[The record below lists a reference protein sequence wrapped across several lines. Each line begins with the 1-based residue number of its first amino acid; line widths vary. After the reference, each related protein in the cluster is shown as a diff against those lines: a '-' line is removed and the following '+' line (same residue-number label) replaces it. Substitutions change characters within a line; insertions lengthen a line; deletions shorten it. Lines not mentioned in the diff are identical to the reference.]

1 MDSLAVAL
9 FLFSSQGLCNQQG
22 DPWIDVEEW
31 ADSEGERLK
40 LILKPS
46 DIQCVD

>member
-9 FLFSSQGLCNQQG
+9 FLFSLQGLCNQQS
-22 DPWIDVEEW
+22 DPWIGVEEW

-40 LILKPS
+40 AIPKP
-46 DIQCVD
+46 